1 MVGSSL
7 SIALSGLQASTR
19 QVAAAASNIANVQT
33 VGSLEEGGQAPY
45 NPVRPQQQAVS
56 IAGTGAGVRSD
67 VVPRQDNPFVPAFD
81 PDSPFADADGIIGVP
96 NISLAEEAVR
106 LLTAETTFRA
116 NVAVVEAVEE
126 NFDAL
131 LDAVDETV

>member
-19 QVAAAASNIANVQT
+19 QVAAAANNIANVQT
-33 VGSLEEGGQAPY
+33 VGSLEAGGQAPY
-45 NPVRPQQQAVS
+45 NPQRVS
-56 IAGTGAGVRSD
+56 QTALSIEGEGAGVASQI
-67 VVPRQDNPFVPAFD
+67 VPRATQPFVPAFD
-81 PDSPFADADGIIGVP
+81 PDSPFANEEGIIGVP
-96 NISLAEEAVR
+96 NISLAEEAVQ

-116 NVAVVEAVEE
+116 NVAVVEAIGE

-131 LDAVDETV
+131 LDAFDEEV